1 MDFQVNLKTNNLSF
15 TEKNEKTNMKINKK
29 LSQ

>member
-15 TEKNEKTNMKINKK
+15 TEKMKKPDMKINKK
-29 LSQ
+29 I